1 MIHLYL
7 EEGEIM
13 TTYNLLPADTYI
25 VKNATILNNE
35 SRLVLIKLY
44 QPIIGSVAINLY
56 FTLWSNLDTS
66 QIISTEFT
74 HHNLMA
80 IMRVKLEDILEA
92 REKLEAIGLLK
103 TYLKKGSINNYIYEL
118 YSPLEPQEF
127 IENPILATTL
137 ASNIGKSEYEKTINF
152 FKVPAT
158 SVDGYED
165 ISANFTDTFEVTDAL
180 EFSDTND
187 IRKIKQVDLVVDEKI
202 DLNGLLSMI
211 PSEILNHRSI
221 TKETK
226 SLIYKLAYIYNLN
239 EEELSELI
247 RNSVNEKK
255 IIDKNLLRSNCHNYY
270 TFEHQNVEPSL
281 VYKKQPEYLRK
292 KVSDNS
298 KKAKLIY
305 TFETTSPY
313 DFLSGKNKGVRP
325 SKRDLTLIENLMI
338 DYDLPPGVVNV
349 LIDYVLK
356 INDNKLTKNFV
367 LSIANQWKRS
377 NIKTVEE
384 AIKLCRKE
392 NQSKNK
398 QTIRVVKEE
407 KKPDWFDRNIEE
419 DVASSDD
426 IAALEASL
434 KNL

>member
-1 MIHLYL
+1 MS
-7 EEGEIM
+7 
-13 TTYNLLPADTYI
+13 TVSLLPADTYI

-35 SRLVLIKLY
+35 SRLTLIKLY

-66 QIISTEFT
+66 QIISMEYT

-103 TYLKKGSINNYIYEL
+103 TYLKKGNINNYIYEL
-118 YSPLEPQEF
+118 YSPLDPYEF
-127 IENPILATTL
+127 AANPILATTL
-137 ASNIGKSEYEKTINF
+137 ASNIGKVEYEKTLNF
-152 FKVPAT
+152 FRVPAI
-158 SVDGYED
+158 DLKGYED
-165 ISANFTDTFEVTDAL
+165 ISASFGDTFEVTNSL
-180 EFSDTND
+180 DTLD
-187 IRKIKQVDLVVDEKI
+187 TKSIRKVKQIDLVVDEKI
-202 DLNGLLSMI
+202 DLNSLLAMI

-226 SLIYKLAYIYNLN
+226 SLIYKLAYIYNLD
-239 EEELSELI
+239 ERELSELM

-255 IIDKNLLRSNCHNYY
+255 IIDKDLLRNNCHNYY
-270 TFEHQNVEPSL
+270 TFEHQNVTPSL
-281 VYKKQPEYLRK
+281 VYRNQPEYLRK
-292 KVSDNS
+292 QVGDNS
-298 KKAKLIY
+298 KKAKIIY

-313 DFLSGKNKGVRP
+313 DFLTGKNKGIKP
-325 SKRDLTLIENLMI
+325 SKSDLMLIESLMV

-349 LIDYVLK
+349 LIDYVLR
-356 INDNKLTKNFV
+356 INDNKLTRNFV
-367 LSIANQWKRS
+367 LTIANQWKRS

-384 AIKLCRKE
+384 AMNICKKE
-392 NQSKNK
+392 NKAKNTK
-398 QTIRVVKEE
+398 KVRPIKKEE
-407 KKPDWFDRNIEE
+407 KPDWFDKNIEE
-419 DVASSDD
+419 DVASTDD

>member
-1 MIHLYL
+1 MS
-7 EEGEIM
+7 
-13 TTYNLLPADTYI
+13 TVSLLPADTYI

-35 SRLVLIKLY
+35 SRLTLIKLY

-66 QIISTEFT
+66 QIISMEYT

-103 TYLKKGSINNYIYEL
+103 TYLKKGNINNYIYEL
-118 YSPLEPQEF
+118 YSPLDPYEF
-127 IENPILATTL
+127 AANPILATTL
-137 ASNIGKSEYEKTINF
+137 ASNIGKVEYEKTLNF
-152 FKVPAT
+152 FRVPAI
-158 SVDGYED
+158 DLKGYED
-165 ISANFTDTFEVTDAL
+165 ISASFGDTFEVTNSL
-180 EFSDTND
+180 DTLD
-187 IRKIKQVDLVVDEKI
+187 TKSIRKVKQIDLVVDEKI
-202 DLNGLLSMI
+202 DLNSLLAMM

-226 SLIYKLAYIYNLN
+226 SLIYKLAYIYNLD
-239 EEELSELI
+239 ERELSELM

-255 IIDKNLLRSNCHNYY
+255 IIDKDLLRNNCHNYY
-270 TFEHQNVEPSL
+270 TFEHQNVTPSL
-281 VYKKQPEYLRK
+281 VYRNQPEYLRK
-292 KVSDNS
+292 QVVDNS
-298 KKAKLIY
+298 KKAKIIY

-313 DFLSGKNKGVRP
+313 DFLTGKNKGIKP
-325 SKRDLTLIENLMI
+325 SKSDLMLIESLMV

-349 LIDYVLK
+349 LIDYVLR
-356 INDNKLTKNFV
+356 INDNKLTRNFV
-367 LSIANQWKRS
+367 LTIANQWKRS

-384 AIKLCRKE
+384 AMNICKKE
-392 NQSKNK
+392 NKAKNTK
-398 QTIRVVKEE
+398 KVRPIKKEE
-407 KKPDWFDRNIEE
+407 KPDWFDKNIEE
-419 DVASSDD
+419 DVASTDD